1 MPQTRAKVIWSFL
14 YKHCPLTDVAHNP
27 FTLTRKAQKEALD
40 YEKNLCYCYDCDL
53 EKSNPENPKHPPESP
68 SISHDPFVEKE
79 EIGFSNGT
87 LIQQK
92 IRFYKVKS
100 FIGLVAPK
108 HIGGKIL
115 SYKICYKK
123 DKCTSGKT
131 ALFGTIIKP
140 NRTKIPINKENL
152 VIHECL
158 ISKNSRNVYDAVQ
171 WINIH
176 LKEVNS

>member
-1 MPQTRAKVIWSFL
+1 M
-14 YKHCPLTDVAHNP
+14 
-27 FTLTRKAQKEALD
+27 D

-53 EKSNPENPKHPPESP
+53 EKSTPENPKHPPESP
-68 SISHDPFVEKE
+68 SISRDPFVEKE
-79 EIGFSNGT
+79 EISFSNGT

-100 FIGLVAPK
+100 YIGLVAPK

-115 SYKICYKK
+115 SYKMCYKK
-123 DKCTSGKT
+123 DNCTSGET
-131 ALFGTIIKP
+131 ALFGTIIQP

-152 VIHECL
+152 VIHKCL

-176 LKEVNS
+176 LTEVKS

>member
-1 MPQTRAKVIWSFL
+1 M
-14 YKHCPLTDVAHNP
+14 
-27 FTLTRKAQKEALD
+27 D

-100 FIGLVAPK
+100 YIGLVAPK
-108 HIGGKIL
+108 QIGGKIL

-123 DKCTSGKT
+123 DNCTSGKT

-152 VIHECL
+152 VIHERL
-158 ISKNSRNVYDAVQ
+158 ISKNSRNVYDTVQ

-176 LKEVNS
+176 LNEVNS

>member
-1 MPQTRAKVIWSFL
+1 M
-14 YKHCPLTDVAHNP
+14 
-27 FTLTRKAQKEALD
+27 
-40 YEKNLCYCYDCDL
+40 
-53 EKSNPENPKHPPESP
+53 EKSYPENPKHPPESP
-68 SISHDPFVEKE
+68 FISHDPFVEKE

-100 FIGLVAPK
+100 YIGLVAPK

-123 DKCTSGKT
+123 DNCKSGKT
-131 ALFGTIIKP
+131 ALFGSIIKP
-140 NRTKIPINKENL
+140 NGTKIPINKENFI
-152 VIHECL
+152 IHEYL
-158 ISKNSRNVYDAVQ
+158 ISKNSRNVYDTVQ

-176 LKEVNS
+176 LNEVNS

>member
-1 MPQTRAKVIWSFL
+1 M
-14 YKHCPLTDVAHNP
+14 
-27 FTLTRKAQKEALD
+27 
-40 YEKNLCYCYDCDL
+40 
-53 EKSNPENPKHPPESP
+53 EKSTPENPKHPPESP

-79 EIGFSNGT
+79 EISFSNGT

-100 FIGLVAPK
+100 YIGLVAPK

-123 DKCTSGKT
+123 DNCTSGET
-131 ALFGTIIKP
+131 ALFGTIIQP

-176 LKEVNS
+176 LTEVKS

>member
-1 MPQTRAKVIWSFL
+1 M
-14 YKHCPLTDVAHNP
+14 LTQKP
-27 FTLTRKAQKEALD
+27 QKEALD

-53 EKSNPENPKHPPESP
+53 EKSNPDTPKPPPKSP
-68 SISHDPFVEKE
+68 SISYDPFVEKE
-79 EIGFSNGT
+79 EISFPNGT
-87 LIQQK
+87 LISQQ

-100 FIGLVAPK
+100 YIGLVAPK

-123 DKCTSGKT
+123 DNCTSGET
-131 ALFGTIIKP
+131 ALFGTIIQADDA
-140 NRTKIPINKENL
+140 KIPINKENFG
-152 VIHECL
+152 IHECL

-176 LKEVNS
+176 LTEVNN